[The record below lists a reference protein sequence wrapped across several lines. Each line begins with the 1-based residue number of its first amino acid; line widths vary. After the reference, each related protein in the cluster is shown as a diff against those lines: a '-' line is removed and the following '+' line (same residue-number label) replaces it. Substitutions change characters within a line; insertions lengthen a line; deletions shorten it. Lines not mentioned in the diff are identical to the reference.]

1 MMIPATSIERLS
13 HHSEEQFVSELIQ
26 FNETLNMMC
35 TLPVSRALGNSQPQ
49 EAIHDLLCVWLLR
62 SQIRSQV
69 CAFGWLRCLQL
80 GPWVLE

>member
-49 EAIHDLLCVWLLR
+49 EAIHDLLCVAATKPSTKPSVCLWLAAVLAAR
-62 SQIRSQV
+62 
-69 CAFGWLRCLQL
+69 AL
-80 GPWVLE
+80 GS